1 MYIPVRLSTYVFI
14 SLCVC
19 LFSSLSI
26 CLPIFSG
33 TINDAEGFVRN
44 TEHLL
49 LFGWFVVF
57 GLFFVVAFCI
67 LSHCV
72 AYQQNNNKKTKTVKV
87 RGLFK
92 TPSWVFPR
100 SQISSLPSPVSCHFP
115 SINLKQNFLF
125 ICVLL
130 HQGQYCVLVMC
141 VLCDVVFSDVCVIVC
156 PAGVKT
162 IVLLVW
168 ILLVFCVDC
177 RQPEATLVV
186 SGRHTA
192 GQLLPYTGCSHI
204 RPWHL
209 RKQIVL

>member
-1 MYIPVRLSTYVFI
+1 MYLSVYVSVCLAPYLF
-14 SLCVC
+14 VC
-19 LFSSLSI
+19 LFFQVL
-26 CLPIFSG
+26 F
-33 TINDAEGFVRN
+33 INDAEGIVRN

-115 SINLKQNFLF
+115 SINLKQNFLC

-130 HQGQYCVLVMC
+130 LQGQYCVLVMC

-168 ILLVFCVDC
+168 KLLVFCVDC

-186 SGRHTA
+186 SWWHTA
-192 GQLLPYTGCSHI
+192 GQLLPYTGCGHI

-209 RKQIVL
+209 WKQIVL